1 MGASASG
8 FLPWHRVMVLQF
20 ENDLAAIDASV
31 TVPYWDW
38 PDAASSPFTPDFV
51 GENGDGANSKVTTD
65 PFATS

>member
-1 MGASASG
+1 
-8 FLPWHRVMVLQF
+8 MVLQF